1 LFKINVWVDKCLD
14 SILWEWK
21 LSFKMLYSNRICV
34 YGNSRTYKL
43 KHGEPPRKTVQPQST
58 WLWLSQLIR
67 SVNYLIALVR
77 MEHKGLWVA
86 GV

>member
-1 LFKINVWVDKCLD
+1 
-14 SILWEWK
+14 
-21 LSFKMLYSNRICV
+21 MLNFNGICV
-34 YGNSRTYKL
+34 YGISRTHKL

-67 SVNYLIALVR
+67 SVKYLIALVR
-77 MEHKGLWVA
+77 KEHRGLRVA